1 LFDKTNRRLISDFS
15 KPAST
20 IKSKRKLLFSKN
32 WPLFRNPNPLL
43 ATVRNPAMRYFPMFL
58 DLKNRKA
65 LVVGGGEEAL
75 RKVRLLLKTEALIE
89 VVATELHPELT
100 DMSVWGSI
108 YWLGHGFHEDQLDGA
123 ALVFVAS
130 DDETNERVSAAAR
143 ARSIPVNVVDEP
155 DLSTAITPAIVDRDP
170 LVIAIGSEGAAPI
183 LAQGVRARVESMLPP
198 QLGAYVKRAESL
210 RERVAE
216 HVPFG
221 NRRRAFWTK
230 FFFGPLKDIFISG
243 NGDFNAEL
251 DKLIADEAH
260 PAQGRVS
267 LVGAGPGDPELM
279 TLKAQRRLQE
289 ADVIV
294 YDRLVGP
301 GILEYARRDATRI
314 AVGKTPHQPSP
325 KQADINAIL
334 IREAKAGKLVV
345 RLKGGDPYVFG
356 RGGEEQAILE
366 AEGIPVDVVPGIT
379 AALGCA
385 ASIGLTV
392 THRGQN
398 RSFTLLTGAG
408 EDGVVEHDWASLAR
422 PGNAFAIYMG
432 VGNAGHIAQRLIEAG
447 IDTAVPV
454 TVVENGTLANERSF
468 VTSIARLGDAMLEN
482 NVAGPA
488 IIYIGLAKAAVSADV
503 LSFPGRDNALQ
514 RAAS

>member
-1 LFDKTNRRLISDFS
+1 
-15 KPAST
+15 
-20 IKSKRKLLFSKN
+20 
-32 WPLFRNPNPLL
+32 
-43 ATVRNPAMRYFPMFL
+43 MRYFPMFL

-100 DMSVWGSI
+100 DLSVWGSI

-170 LVIAIGSEGAAPI
+170 LVVAIGSEGAAPI
-183 LAQGVRARVESMLPP
+183 LAQGIRARVESMLPP
-198 QLGAYVKRAESL
+198 QLGAFVKRAEGL

-216 HVPFG
+216 AIPPG
-221 NRRRAFWTK
+221 NRRRAFWTRY
-230 FFFGPLKDIFISG
+230 FFGPLKDIFITG
-243 NGDFNAEL
+243 NGDFNAEI
-251 DKLIADEAH
+251 DKLLEDEAR

-267 LVGAGPGDPELM
+267 LVGAGPGDPELL

-301 GILEYARRDATRI
+301 GILEYARRDATRV
-314 AVGKTPHQPSP
+314 AVGKTPHQSSP
-325 KQADINAIL
+325 KQSDINAIL
-334 IREAKAGKLVV
+334 LREAHAGKLVV

-356 RGGEEQAILE
+356 RGGEEQAFLE
-366 AEGIPVDVVPGIT
+366 AHGVPVDVVPGVT

-385 ASIGLTV
+385 ASVGLTV
-392 THRGQN
+392 TQRGQN
-398 RSFTLLTGAG
+398 RSFTLLTAAA
-408 EDGVVEHDWASLAR
+408 EDGFAEHDWEALAR
-422 PGNAFAIYMG
+422 PGQAFAVYMG
-432 VGNAGHIAQRLIEAG
+432 VGAAARIAERLLTAGMEPA
-447 IDTAVPV
+447 TPV
-454 TVVENGTLANERSF
+454 TVVENGTLANEKS
-468 VTSIARLGDAMLEN
+468 VTGTLARLGEVIAEN
-482 NVAGPA
+482 NIAGPA
-488 IIYIGLAKAAVSADV
+488 IIFVGLAKAVASADV
-503 LSFPGRDNALQ
+503 LPFPAARDPKSQ
-514 RAAS
+514 KAAS